1 MTSTYTMLPDS
12 SVAKNLFEK
21 KELQG
26 MWIWSLGQVQ
36 ECAVQM
42 ELQERAS
49 CPAMESGVRW
59 ILKSYNNFQANSMLS
74 LSLAPQSMAQQGV
87 AR

>member
-1 MTSTYTMLPDS
+1 MLPAS
-12 SVAKNLFEK
+12 SVAKILSEMQ
-21 KELQG
+21 ELQE

-36 ECAVQM
+36 ECTVQRD
-42 ELQERAS
+42 LQERAS

-74 LSLAPQSMAQQGV
+74 LSLALQSMAQQGV

>member
-1 MTSTYTMLPDS
+1 MLPAS
-12 SVAKNLFEK
+12 SVTKILSEMQ
-21 KELQG
+21 ELQE

-36 ECAVQM
+36 ECTVQRD
-42 ELQERAS
+42 LQERAS
-49 CPAMESGVRW
+49 YPAMESGVRW

-74 LSLAPQSMAQQGV
+74 LSLALQSMAQQGV